1 MRKMCQ
7 LILTKSLDENGLKR
21 ELEALTKRNQEID
34 DMFMSLYADK
44 TKGILTE
51 QRFLRMTETLEQ
63 EQHDNKSRMQDITD
77 ELRIASSAE
86 DDVRRFIG
94 EIQAYASI
102 TELDEA
108 ILNRLID
115 KIFISAVEVIDG
127 EKVQKVRIVYNFVG
141 EIEN

>member
-1 MRKMCQ
+1 
-7 LILTKSLDENGLKR
+7 
-21 ELEALTKRNQEID
+21 
-34 DMFMSLYADK
+34 
-44 TKGILTE
+44 
-51 QRFLRMTETLEQ
+51 
-63 EQHDNKSRMQDITD
+63 MQDITD